1 MTEQEETVS
10 ISFTKEEKEQVM
22 AWAEARGL
30 TLSEFI
36 SVAAKENVVAHNIIA
51 KNEEAALL
59 REKSAAWK
67 LWHSLWMIPAFVT
80 FGFASFLYIGFRADV
95 KKWKKVGITYLLLWA
110 LFIWL
115 TGRPYANSGI
125 FMAITILLLLFSVIV
140 PPIHSLAV
148 RHEYLLKCAAS
159 SGDVNYRRVSLE
171 NNSFFGNLKG
181 SSSVK
186 EGAFL
191 VDSPTIVQENWQTA
205 GKFDASIQQEL
216 SGRNSCV
223 SSNLN
228 TPVKNESGI
237 LPVTTAKPKTAVTDE
252 KLVSAENEKK
262 FSCQVSPDDADS
274 QLELSNVSA
283 ENQPNS
289 ITNIDAVSENFN
301 FSELADSGKV
311 EKNSTRSVPPND
323 KARESIDTKVTA
335 KKSVANFSVS
345 DIKEAVKIAE
355 SISKSLSVKSTD
367 KKVAHKKVEK
377 SKEQQEAVS
386 FLGSYGQV
394 SDETSKIRELIKK
407 VSQLSQAH
415 ALDAHEAAE
424 PMRFIDAQLANSEDM
439 FVKLIKARLL
449 QILNKGI
456 IEDEDRVALVKI
468 AETYTNPISD
478 SPIESISGLAFV
490 LTGDFKTD
498 GGKET
503 IKQMIEAEGGVVK
516 SGTSSKVSYVVVGGL
531 GSDAWAFGNY
541 GQKVKKALD
550 LKCSGKVNIEV
561 VTEKALLGYFSNTS
575 GGALQ
580 VLKARKDRFERQWT
594 SAKVVSRDFR
604 GLTSGQQQVFDTVA
618 RGDNV
623 YLTGLGGTGK
633 SYILDVIIDWARKQG
648 KNVIACAPTGIA
660 ALNIGGSTLHRVLSI
675 SPGETLAMHPYINV
689 RENSPLMACDIL
701 IVDEISMCRM
711 DLFDYLSLALKN
723 AALRRSKTGQRPCQL
738 IVVGDFCQ
746 LPPVLNKYEKKILD
760 EKYGRDVR
768 GAYAFMSDEW
778 DTWNFKK
785 IELVEAI
792 RQRDSDF
799 VAALNACRVG
809 DTQGLR
815 WIEEHSAS
823 IPDPKA
829 IILCGKNAEAA
840 QANNNKLGELRTS
853 EKVYYATINGDVE
866 LADRPTESELRLK
879 VGARVIALVNDS
891 ERTYMNG
898 SLGVVKACNKNSV
911 TVQFDNG
918 YKGAVSTH
926 DWEITRP
933 SLVNGRTTAE
943 VIGEFIQIP
952 LKLAYAMTIHKAQ
965 GQTFEAASIY
975 PRCWDPGQ
983 LYTALSRLTSVSG
996 MHLAYKCA
1004 DSFLITSQ
1012 DVIDFN
1018 EGKPIKRE

>member
-159 SGDVNYRRVSLE
+159 SGGVNYRRLPLGG
-171 NNSFFGNLKG
+171 NSFTGNLKD
-181 SSSVK
+181 SSSIK

-191 VDSPTIVQENWQTA
+191 VDSPAIVQENWQTA

-216 SGRNSCV
+216 SGQNPCV

-237 LPVTTAKPKTAVTDE
+237 LPVTTAKPKTTVTDE

-262 FSCQVSPDDADS
+262 FSRQVSPDDADS
-274 QLELSNVSA
+274 QLELSNA
-283 ENQPNS
+283 P
-289 ITNIDAVSENFN
+289 A
-301 FSELADSGKV
+301 K
-311 EKNSTRSVPPND
+311 
-323 KARESIDTKVTA
+323 ESI
-335 KKSVANFSVS
+335 ANFSVS

-355 SISKSLSVKSTD
+355 SISKSLSMKSTD
-367 KKVAHKKVEK
+367 KKVTHKKVEK

-424 PMRFIDAQLANSEDM
+424 PARFIDAQLANSEDM

-456 IEDEDRVALVKI
+456 IDDEDRVALIKI

-541 GQKVKKALD
+541 GQKIKKALD

-575 GGALQ
+575 GVALQ
-580 VLKARKDRFERQWT
+580 VLKARKDRFEKQWT

-675 SPGETLAMHPYINV
+675 RPEETLAMHPYINV

-711 DLFDYLSLALKN
+711 DLFDYLSLALKD

-840 QANNNKLGELRTS
+840 QANDNKLGELRTS

>member
-80 FGFASFLYIGFRADV
+80 FGFASFLYIGFCADV

-125 FMAITILLLLFSVIV
+125 FMAITILLLLFSIIV

-148 RHEYLLKCAAS
+148 RHEYLLKCAAR
-159 SGDVNYRRVSLE
+159 SGGVNYRRVSLE
-171 NNSFFGNLKG
+171 SNSFSSNLKG

-186 EGAFL
+186 EGVFL
-191 VDSPTIVQENWQTA
+191 VDSPAIVQENRQTVE
-205 GKFDASIQQEL
+205 KFDASIQQEL

-237 LPVTTAKPKTAVTDE
+237 LPVTTAKPKAAVTDE
-252 KLVSAENEKK
+252 KLVSVENEKK
-262 FSCQVSPDDADS
+262 FSRQVSPNDADS
-274 QLELSNVSA
+274 QLELSNAPV
-283 ENQPNS
+283 
-289 ITNIDAVSENFN
+289 
-301 FSELADSGKV
+301 K
-311 EKNSTRSVPPND
+311 
-323 KARESIDTKVTA
+323 ESI
-335 KKSVANFSVS
+335 ANFSVS

-355 SISKSLSVKSTD
+355 SISKSLSMKSTD
-367 KKVAHKKVEK
+367 KKVTHKKVEK

-386 FLGSYGQV
+386 FIGDYGQV

-424 PMRFIDAQLANSEDM
+424 PVRFIDAQLANSEDM

-456 IEDEDRVALVKI
+456 IEDEDRAALVRI

-516 SGTSSKVSYVVVGGL
+516 NGTSSKVSYVVVGGL

-675 SPGETLAMHPYINV
+675 RPEETLAMHPYINV

-840 QANNNKLGELRTS
+840 QANDNKLGELRTS

>member
-125 FMAITILLLLFSVIV
+125 FMAITILLLLFSIIV

-148 RHEYLLKCAAS
+148 RHEYLLKCAAR
-159 SGDVNYRRVSLE
+159 SGGVNYLRVSLE
-171 NNSFFGNLKG
+171 SNSFSSNLKG

-191 VDSPTIVQENWQTA
+191 VDSPAIVQENWQTTE
-205 GKFDASIQQEL
+205 KFDASIQQEL

-262 FSCQVSPDDADS
+262 FSRQVSPDDADS
-274 QLELSNVSA
+274 QLELSNA
-283 ENQPNS
+283 P
-289 ITNIDAVSENFN
+289 A
-301 FSELADSGKV
+301 K
-311 EKNSTRSVPPND
+311 
-323 KARESIDTKVTA
+323 ESI
-335 KKSVANFSVS
+335 ANFSVS

-367 KKVAHKKVEK
+367 KKVTHKKVEK

-424 PMRFIDAQLANSEDM
+424 PVRFIDAQLANSEDM

-449 QILNKGI
+449 QILHKGI

-490 LTGDFKTD
+490 LTGDFKID

-516 SGTSSKVSYVVVGGL
+516 SATSSKVSYVVVGGL

-580 VLKARKDRFERQWT
+580 VLKDRKDRFERQWT

-675 SPGETLAMHPYINV
+675 RPEETLAMHPYINV

-723 AALRRSKTGQRPCQL
+723 VALRRSKTGQRPCQL

-840 QANNNKLGELRTS
+840 QANDNKLGELRTS

>member
-36 SVAAKENVVAHNIIA
+36 SVAAKENVIAHNIIA

-80 FGFASFLYIGFRADV
+80 FGFASFLYIGFHANV
-95 KKWKKVGITYLLLWA
+95 KKWKKAGVAYSLLWA

-115 TGRPYANSGI
+115 AGRPYANSGI
-125 FMAITILLLLFSVIV
+125 FMAITILLFLFSIVV
-140 PPIHSLAV
+140 PPIHSLVV
-148 RHEYLLKCAAS
+148 RHEYLLKRAAS
-159 SGDVNYRRVSLE
+159 SGDVNYRRLPLGG
-171 NNSFFGNLKG
+171 NSFAGNLKD
-181 SSSVK
+181 SSSIK

-191 VDSPTIVQENWQTA
+191 VDSPAIVQENWQTA

-216 SGRNSCV
+216 SGQNLCV

-237 LPVTTAKPKTAVTDE
+237 LPVTTAKPKTTVTDE

-262 FSCQVSPDDADS
+262 FSQQVSPNDADS
-274 QLELSNVSA
+274 QLELSNA
-283 ENQPNS
+283 P
-289 ITNIDAVSENFN
+289 A
-301 FSELADSGKV
+301 K
-311 EKNSTRSVPPND
+311 
-323 KARESIDTKVTA
+323 ESI
-335 KKSVANFSVS
+335 ANFSVL

-367 KKVAHKKVEK
+367 KKAAHKKVEK

-424 PMRFIDAQLANSEDM
+424 PVRFIDAQLANSEDM

-675 SPGETLAMHPYINV
+675 HPGETLAMHPYINV

-840 QANNNKLGELRTS
+840 QANDNKLGELRTS

>member
-10 ISFTKEEKEQVM
+10 ISFTKEEIEQVM

-36 SVAAKENVVAHNIIA
+36 SVAAKENVLAHNIIA

-95 KKWKKVGITYLLLWA
+95 KKWKKAGVAYSLLWA

-115 TGRPYANSGI
+115 AGRPYANSGI
-125 FMAITILLLLFSVIV
+125 FMAITILLFLFSIVV
-140 PPIHSLAV
+140 PPIHSLVV
-148 RHEYLLKCAAS
+148 RHEYLLKRAAS
-159 SGDVNYRRVSLE
+159 SGDVNYRRLPLGG
-171 NNSFFGNLKG
+171 NSFAGNLKD
-181 SSSVK
+181 SSSIK

-191 VDSPTIVQENWQTA
+191 VDSPAIVQENWQTA

-216 SGRNSCV
+216 SGQNLCV

-237 LPVTTAKPKTAVTDE
+237 LPGTTAKPKTTVTDE

-262 FSCQVSPDDADS
+262 FSQQVSPNDADS
-274 QLELSNVSA
+274 QLELSNA
-283 ENQPNS
+283 P
-289 ITNIDAVSENFN
+289 A
-301 FSELADSGKV
+301 K
-311 EKNSTRSVPPND
+311 
-323 KARESIDTKVTA
+323 ESI
-335 KKSVANFSVS
+335 ANFSVS

-424 PMRFIDAQLANSEDM
+424 PVRFIDAQLANSEDM

-604 GLTSGQQQVFDTVA
+604 GLTIGQQQVFDTVA

-675 SPGETLAMHPYINV
+675 RPEETLAMHPYINV

-840 QANNNKLGELRTS
+840 QANDNKLGELRTS

>member
-80 FGFASFLYIGFRADV
+80 FGFASFLYIGFRTDV

-159 SGDVNYRRVSLE
+159 SGGVNYRRVSLE
-171 NNSFFGNLKG
+171 NNSFSGNLKG

-186 EGAFL
+186 EDTFL
-191 VDSPTIVQENWQTA
+191 VDSPAIVQENWQTA
-205 GKFDASIQQEL
+205 EKFDAPIQQEL

-262 FSCQVSPDDADS
+262 FSRQVSPNDADS
-274 QLELSNVSA
+274 QLELSNAPAKESA
-283 ENQPNS
+283 
-289 ITNIDAVSENFN
+289 
-301 FSELADSGKV
+301 
-311 EKNSTRSVPPND
+311 
-323 KARESIDTKVTA
+323 
-335 KKSVANFSVS
+335 ANFSVS

-355 SISKSLSVKSTD
+355 SISKSLSMKSTD
-367 KKVAHKKVEK
+367 KKVTHKKVEK
-377 SKEQQEAVS
+377 SKERQEAVS
-386 FLGSYGQV
+386 FQGSYGQV

-424 PMRFIDAQLANSEDM
+424 PARFIDAQLANSEDM

-456 IEDEDRVALVKI
+456 IDDEDRVALIKI

-541 GQKVKKALD
+541 GQKIKKALD

-675 SPGETLAMHPYINV
+675 RPEETLTMHPYINV

-840 QANNNKLGELRTS
+840 QANDNKLGELRTS

>member
-36 SVAAKENVVAHNIIA
+36 SVAAKENILAHNIIA

-80 FGFASFLYIGFRADV
+80 FGFASFLYIGFHANV
-95 KKWKKVGITYLLLWA
+95 KKWKKAGVAYSLLWA

-115 TGRPYANSGI
+115 AGRPYANSGI
-125 FMAITILLLLFSVIV
+125 FMAITILLFLFSIVV
-140 PPIHSLAV
+140 PPIHSLVV

-171 NNSFFGNLKG
+171 NNSFSGNLKG

-186 EGAFL
+186 EDTFL
-191 VDSPTIVQENWQTA
+191 VDSPAIVQENWQTA
-205 GKFDASIQQEL
+205 GKFDAPIQQEL

-223 SSNLN
+223 SSNLK
-228 TPVKNESGI
+228 TPVKNESGV
-237 LPVTTAKPKTAVTDE
+237 LPVTTAKPKTVVTDE
-252 KLVSAENEKK
+252 KLVSGENEKK
-262 FSCQVSPDDADS
+262 FSRQVSPNDADS
-274 QLELSNVSA
+274 QLELSNA
-283 ENQPNS
+283 P
-289 ITNIDAVSENFN
+289 
-301 FSELADSGKV
+301 
-311 EKNSTRSVPPND
+311 
-323 KARESIDTKVTA
+323 A
-335 KKSVANFSVS
+335 KESVANFSVS

-355 SISKSLSVKSTD
+355 SISKSLSMKSTD
-367 KKVAHKKVEK
+367 KKVTHKKVEK

-386 FLGSYGQV
+386 FQGSYGQV

-424 PMRFIDAQLANSEDM
+424 PVRFIDSQLTNSEDM

-456 IEDEDRVALVKI
+456 IDDEDRVALIKI

-541 GQKVKKALD
+541 GQKIKKALD

-561 VTEKALLGYFSNTS
+561 VTEKALLGYFSNTN

-580 VLKARKDRFERQWT
+580 VLKTRKDRFEKQWT
-594 SAKVVSRDFR
+594 SAKVVSRNFR

-675 SPGETLAMHPYINV
+675 HPGETLAMHPYINV
-689 RENSPLMACDIL
+689 RENSPLMSCDIL

-711 DLFDYLSLALKN
+711 DLFDYLSLALKD
-723 AALRRSKTGQRPCQL
+723 AALRRSKRGQRACQL

-746 LPPVLNKYEKKILD
+746 LPPVLNKHEKKILD

-840 QANNNKLGELRTS
+840 QANDNKLDELRTS

-866 LADRPTESELRLK
+866 LADQPTESELRLK

-898 SLGVVKACNKNSV
+898 SLGVVKACTKNSV
-911 TVQFDNG
+911 TVQFDSG
-918 YKGAVSTH
+918 YEGAISAH

-975 PRCWDPGQ
+975 PKCWDPGQ

-1018 EGKPIKRE
+1018 EGKPIKRK

>member
-125 FMAITILLLLFSVIV
+125 FMAITILLLLFSIIV

-148 RHEYLLKCAAS
+148 RHEYLLKCAAR
-159 SGDVNYRRVSLE
+159 SGGVNYLRVSLE
-171 NNSFFGNLKG
+171 SNSFSSNLKG

-191 VDSPTIVQENWQTA
+191 VDSPAIVQENWQTTE
-205 GKFDASIQQEL
+205 KFDASIQQEL

-262 FSCQVSPDDADS
+262 FSRQVSPDDADS
-274 QLELSNVSA
+274 QLELSNA
-283 ENQPNS
+283 P
-289 ITNIDAVSENFN
+289 A
-301 FSELADSGKV
+301 K
-311 EKNSTRSVPPND
+311 
-323 KARESIDTKVTA
+323 ESI
-335 KKSVANFSVS
+335 ANFSVS

-367 KKVAHKKVEK
+367 KKVTHKKVEK

-424 PMRFIDAQLANSEDM
+424 PVRFIDAQLANSEDM

-449 QILNKGI
+449 QILHKGI
-456 IEDEDRVALVKI
+456 IEDEDRAALVKI

-490 LTGDFKTD
+490 LTGDFKID

-516 SGTSSKVSYVVVGGL
+516 SATSSKVSYVVVGGL

-580 VLKARKDRFERQWT
+580 VLKDRKDRFERQWT

-675 SPGETLAMHPYINV
+675 RPEETLAMHPYINV

-723 AALRRSKTGQRPCQL
+723 VALRRSKTGQRPCQL

-840 QANNNKLGELRTS
+840 QANDNKLGELRTS